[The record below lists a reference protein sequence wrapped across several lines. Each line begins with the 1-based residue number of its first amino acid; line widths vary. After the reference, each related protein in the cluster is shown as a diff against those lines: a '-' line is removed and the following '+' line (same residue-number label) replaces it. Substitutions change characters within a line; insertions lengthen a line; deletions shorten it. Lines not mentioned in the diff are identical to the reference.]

1 MKDVKL
7 LLSIDQ
13 TIILRNALR
22 HYLNGPIDRRE
33 SAMDI
38 LKCKHFI
45 LYLSG
50 KIAEASEPIK
60 THHTDSLTK
69 AYAVNLPDMEGY

>member
-1 MKDVKL
+1 MKDVRL
-7 LLSIDQ
+7 LLSINQ

-22 HYLNGPIDRRE
+22 HYLDRPIDRRE

-38 LKCKHFI
+38 L

-50 KIAEASEPIK
+50 KIEDASEPIK